1 VTQAGPYGFKDTPPV
16 QGGAFSLRERETMT
30 VFALEVFGTSCEALA
45 RPRERILS
53 CPCYSTTAPSRGNLV
68 PDPRTDPLE
77 AAFYS
82 FQDSNVELRSSDFQK
97 GVVVVENALMDPRT
111 LRDIPVQVV
120 ATELDLLNTIVDL
133 VLDLD
138 PDIVTG
144 WEVQSSSW
152 GYLSARGL
160 QYGL

>member
-1 VTQAGPYGFKDTPPV
+1 
-16 QGGAFSLRERETMT
+16 
-30 VFALEVFGTSCEALA
+30 
-45 RPRERILS
+45 
-53 CPCYSTTAPSRGNLV
+53 
-68 PDPRTDPLE
+68 
-77 AAFYS
+77 
-82 FQDSNVELRSSDFQK
+82 VELRSSDFQK
-97 GVVVVENALMDPRT
+97 GVVVVRNALMDPRA
-111 LRDIPVQVV
+111 LRDIPGQVV
-120 ATELDLLNTIVDL
+120 STELDLLNTIVDL